1 MAAVEQRLANGSV
14 LAAVRGDGADAPTD
28 AKDFE
33 VMGKAAIIAAAM
45 VIIAVAV
52 FLLIGWMRRQ
62 DTKDKAR
69 EKGWALKGDLSRSQ
83 EKAILL
89 LLHDAAQI
97 LHDIRNPAAESLDYV
112 SYLSPDDRSKVEHW
126 LQSYEKGK
134 LTIS

>member
-1 MAAVEQRLANGSV
+1 
-14 LAAVRGDGADAPTD
+14 
-28 AKDFE
+28 
-33 VMGKAAIIAAAM
+33 MGKVAIIGAT
-45 VIIAVAV
+45 VVLIAVLTY
-52 FLLIGWMRRQ
+52 FFIGWLRRQ

>member
-1 MAAVEQRLANGSV
+1 
-14 LAAVRGDGADAPTD
+14 
-28 AKDFE
+28 
-33 VMGKAAIIAAAM
+33 MGKVAIIGAT
-45 VIIAVAV
+45 VVLIAVLTY
-52 FLLIGWMRRQ
+52 FFIGWLRRQ

-69 EKGWALKGDLSRSQ
+69 EKGWALKGDLSRNQ

-97 LHDIRNPAAESLDYV
+97 LHDIRNPATESLDYV
-112 SYLSPDDRSKVEHW
+112 SYLSPDDRSKVERW